1 MKKLFIL
8 SLSILLTVSAAI
20 AQDNNDAARANRSD
34 STRVRINFAQKAQAL
49 TDRMAK
55 AYDLNDEQKS
65 KLLQLNTRMLQPRG
79 QRQMG
84 KNPRMRNNAPQRAQD
99 SAKWQS
105 QRPKHQGQMRQGG
118 RNQGRGNFYINALR
132 RILTPEQMQAYMADK
147 FMERALLGKQPG
159 KQQMRRPA
167 QHRHPRQFMHHRG
180 HHGPRF
186 AHPGHQ
192 PAKCGKHNAN
202 NCKADANNCKANG
215 KKCKDNGKKCK
226 DKSKKCKDKSKS
238 KRSRNQFR

>member
-1 MKKLFIL
+1 MKKLFIF
-8 SLSILLTVSAAI
+8 SLSMLLALSAAM
-20 AQDNNDAARANRSD
+20 AQDHNAAARANRGD
-34 STRVRINFAQKAQAL
+34 SAKVRINLAEKAQAL

-180 HHGPRF
+180 HQGPRF
-186 AHPGHQ
+186 ANNQCQAG
-192 PAKCGKHNAN
+192 KCGKHNDKK
-202 NCKADANNCKANG
+202 CKGNDKKCKHNG
-215 KKCKDNGKKCK
+215 KKCKADSKKCK